1 MTTALPSLKRVQI
14 RYTLLHLAYWSA
26 YAAFAGFQTALL
38 LERGFSSS
46 EAGIFAGLR
55 FLAGI
60 ISQPLIGGWADRH
73 PKVPLKYVLVVCLS
87 LALGMTVLF
96 YTTTPG
102 FLGTAVII
110 FLLGALELNAYPL
123 LNSMAM
129 QFVAVGVDVNYSLSR
144 GLGSLAYA
152 ISCVVLGRM
161 SAAIGVENVL
171 PVNMGFLLALIAA
184 ALMFPTAPMLIAG
197 QKGSGEQPHS
207 VWYILKNNPP
217 FALMMVAVLFC
228 MTAMMPIEN
237 FMYNIVEGNGGDETH
252 LGLALFIVGAAE
264 LPSAFIFTK
273 LKPRMKVQTMMAL
286 AMIFVLFKSACML
299 IPVLSVI
306 LLVQLLQMFG
316 YGLFLP
322 SSVYY
327 VNENVPVVDRVRGQ
341 AIMMMASTGLGGV
354 FGNVI
359 AGRVIDLGG
368 VHALIVFCVICGVIG
383 SALAVAA
390 LIWTGKRTAMQGTA
404 GKGAV

>member
-1 MTTALPSLKRVQI
+1 MTTVLPSFKTVQI
-14 RYTLLHLAYWSA
+14 RYTLLHLTYWSA

-38 LERGFSSS
+38 LERGFSSGD
-46 EAGIFAGLR
+46 AGVFAALR
-55 FLAGI
+55 CLAGI

-87 LALGMTVLF
+87 LALGITALF
-96 YTTTPG
+96 YVTNPG
-102 FLGTAVII
+102 FLGTAIII

-123 LNSMAM
+123 LNSLAM

-161 SAAIGVENVL
+161 SAAFGVENVL
-171 PVNMGFLLALIAA
+171 LVNIGFLLALIAA
-184 ALMFPTAPMLIAG
+184 ALMFPTAPVISAD
-197 QKGSGEQPHS
+197 QKNEGEKPHS
-207 VWYILKNNPP
+207 VLYILKNNPP
-217 FALMMVAVLFC
+217 FTLMMVAVFFC

-273 LKPRMKVQTMMAL
+273 LKPHMKVQTMVVL
-286 AMIFVLFKSACML
+286 AIFFVMFKSACML

-341 AIMMMASTGLGGV
+341 AIMMMSSTGLGGV

-359 AGRVIDLGG
+359 AGKAIDLGG
-368 VHALIVFCVICGVIG
+368 VHMLIVFCVICGVIS
-383 SALAVAA
+383 SALAVTA
-390 LIWTGKRTAMQGTA
+390 LVWTGKR
-404 GKGAV
+404 GAA

>member
-1 MTTALPSLKRVQI
+1 MRSSKTMDLTRGSVMKQMLLFALPIMLGN
-14 RYTLLHLAYWSA
+14 LLQQLYNV
-26 YAAFAGFQTALL
+26 
-38 LERGFSSS
+38 
-46 EAGIFAGLR
+46 
-55 FLAGI
+55 
-60 ISQPLIGGWADRH
+60 ADRI
-73 PKVPLKYVLVVCLS
+73 VVGQFAPNGEVA
-87 LALGMTVLF
+87 LA
-96 YTTTPG
+96 
-102 FLGTAVII
+102 AVGATSSAI
-110 FLLGALELNAYPL
+110 FLVLGLFNG
-123 LNSMAM
+123 M
-129 QFVAVGVDVNYSLSR
+129 AVGVDVNYSLSR

>member
-1 MTTALPSLKRVQI
+1 MTTVLPSLKKVQI
-14 RYTLLHLAYWSA
+14 RYTLLHLTYWSA

-38 LERGFSSS
+38 LERGFSSGD
-46 EAGIFAGLR
+46 AGVFAALR
-55 FLAGI
+55 CLAGI

-87 LALGMTVLF
+87 LALGITALF
-96 YTTTPG
+96 YVTNPG
-102 FLGTAVII
+102 FLGTAIII

-123 LNSMAM
+123 LNSLAM

-161 SAAIGVENVL
+161 SAAFGVENVL
-171 PVNMGFLLALIAA
+171 LVNIGFLLALIVA
-184 ALMFPTAPMLIAG
+184 ALMFPTAPVISAD
-197 QKGSGEQPHS
+197 QKNEGEKPHS
-207 VWYILKNNPP
+207 VLYILKNNPP
-217 FALMMVAVLFC
+217 FTLMLVAVFFC

-273 LKPRMKVQTMMAL
+273 LKPRMKVQTMIVMA
-286 AMIFVLFKSACML
+286 IFFVMFKSACML

-327 VNENVPVVDRVRGQ
+327 VNEHVPVVDRVRGQ
-341 AIMMMASTGLGGV
+341 AIMMMSSTGLGGV

-359 AGRVIDLGG
+359 AGKVIDLGG
-368 VHALIVFCVICGVIG
+368 VQMLIIFCVICGVIG
-383 SALAVAA
+383 SALAVTA
-390 LIWTGKRTAMQGTA
+390 LVWTGKR
-404 GKGAV
+404 GAA

>member
-1 MTTALPSLKRVQI
+1 MTTALPSLKKVQI
-14 RYTLLHLAYWSA
+14 RYTLLHLTYWSA

-38 LERGFSSS
+38 LERGFSSGD
-46 EAGIFAGLR
+46 AGVFAALR
-55 FLAGI
+55 CLAGI

-87 LALGMTVLF
+87 LALGITALF
-96 YTTTPG
+96 YVTNPG
-102 FLGTAVII
+102 FLGTAIII

-123 LNSMAM
+123 LNSLAM

-161 SAAIGVENVL
+161 SAVFGVENVL
-171 PVNMGFLLALIAA
+171 LVNIGFLLTLIAA
-184 ALMFPTAPMLIAG
+184 ALMFPTAPVITAG
-197 QKGSGEQPHS
+197 QKDGEEKPHS
-207 VWYILKNNPP
+207 VLYILKNNPP
-217 FALMMVAVLFC
+217 FTLMMVAVFFC

-264 LPSAFIFTK
+264 LPSAFIFAK
-273 LKPRMKVQTMMAL
+273 LKPRMNVQTMIVMA
-286 AMIFVLFKSACML
+286 IFFVMFKSACML

-341 AIMMMASTGLGGV
+341 AIMMMSSTGLGGV

-359 AGRVIDLGG
+359 AGKVIDLGG
-368 VHALIVFCVICGVIG
+368 VQMLIVFCVICGVIA
-383 SALAVAA
+383 SALAVTA
-390 LIWTGKRTAMQGTA
+390 LVWTKRRS
-404 GKGAV
+404 AV

>member
-1 MTTALPSLKRVQI
+1 MTTVLPSLKKVQI
-14 RYTLLHLAYWSA
+14 RYTLLHLTYWSA

-38 LERGFSSS
+38 LERGFSSGD
-46 EAGIFAGLR
+46 AGVFAALR
-55 FLAGI
+55 CLAGI

-87 LALGMTVLF
+87 LALGITALF
-96 YTTTPG
+96 YVTNPG
-102 FLGTAVII
+102 FLGTAIII

-123 LNSMAM
+123 LNSLAM

-161 SAAIGVENVL
+161 SAVFGVENVL
-171 PVNMGFLLALIAA
+171 LVNIGFLLTLIAA
-184 ALMFPTAPMLIAG
+184 ALMFPTAPVITAG
-197 QKGSGEQPHS
+197 QKDGEEKPHS
-207 VWYILKNNPP
+207 VLYILKNNPP
-217 FALMMVAVLFC
+217 FTLMMVAVFFC

-264 LPSAFIFTK
+264 LPSAFIFAK
-273 LKPRMKVQTMMAL
+273 LKPRMNVQTMIVMA
-286 AMIFVLFKSACML
+286 IFFVMFKSACML

-341 AIMMMASTGLGGV
+341 AIMMMSSTGLGGV

-359 AGRVIDLGG
+359 AGKVIDLGG
-368 VHALIVFCVICGVIG
+368 VQMLIVFCVICGVIA
-383 SALAVAA
+383 SALAVTA
-390 LIWTGKRTAMQGTA
+390 LVWTKRRS
-404 GKGAV
+404 AV

>member
-1 MTTALPSLKRVQI
+1 MTTVLPSLKKVQI
-14 RYTLLHLAYWSA
+14 RYTLLHLTYWSA

-38 LERGFSSS
+38 LERGFSSGD
-46 EAGIFAGLR
+46 AGVFAALR
-55 FLAGI
+55 CLAGI

-87 LALGMTVLF
+87 LALGITALF
-96 YTTTPG
+96 YVTNPG
-102 FLGTAVII
+102 FLGTAIII

-123 LNSMAM
+123 LNSLAM

-161 SAAIGVENVL
+161 SAAFGVENVL
-171 PVNMGFLLALIAA
+171 LVNIGFLLTLIAA
-184 ALMFPTAPMLIAG
+184 ALMFPTAPVITADR
-197 QKGSGEQPHS
+197 KDDGEEPHS
-207 VWYILKNNPP
+207 VLYILKNNPP
-217 FALMMVAVLFC
+217 FTLMMVAVFFC
-228 MTAMMPIEN
+228 MTAMMPIGN

-273 LKPRMKVQTMMAL
+273 LKPRVKVQVMMVL
-286 AMIFVLFKSACML
+286 AIFFVMIKSACML

-341 AIMMMASTGLGGV
+341 AIMMMSSTGLGGV

-359 AGRVIDLGG
+359 AGKVIDLGG
-368 VHALIVFCVICGVIG
+368 VQMLIIFCVICGVIG
-383 SALAVAA
+383 SALAVTA
-390 LIWTGKRTAMQGTA
+390 LVWTGKR
-404 GKGAV
+404 GAA

>member
-1 MTTALPSLKRVQI
+1 MTTVLPSFKTVQI
-14 RYTLLHLAYWSA
+14 RYTLLHLTYWSA

-38 LERGFSSS
+38 LERGFSSGD
-46 EAGIFAGLR
+46 AGVFAALR
-55 FLAGI
+55 CLAGI

-87 LALGMTVLF
+87 LALGITALF
-96 YTTTPG
+96 YVTNPG
-102 FLGTAVII
+102 FLGTAIII

-123 LNSMAM
+123 LNSLAM

-161 SAAIGVENVL
+161 SAAFGVENVL
-171 PVNMGFLLALIAA
+171 LVNIGFLLALIAA
-184 ALMFPTAPMLIAG
+184 ALMFPTAPVISAD
-197 QKGSGEQPHS
+197 QKNEGEKPHS
-207 VWYILKNNPP
+207 VLYILKNNPP
-217 FALMMVAVLFC
+217 FTLMMVAVFFC

-273 LKPRMKVQTMMAL
+273 LKPHMKVQTMVVL
-286 AMIFVLFKSACML
+286 AIFFVMFKSACML

-341 AIMMMASTGLGGV
+341 AIMMMSSTGLGGV

-359 AGRVIDLGG
+359 AGKVIDLGG
-368 VHALIVFCVICGVIG
+368 VQMLIVFCVICGVIA
-383 SALAVAA
+383 SALAVTA
-390 LIWTGKRTAMQGTA
+390 LVWTKRRS
-404 GKGAV
+404 AV